1 MTRQHVRQN
10 ESSDCGA
17 ACLAAVSAAHGKTVS
32 VTQLR
37 DALGTAARGVSV
49 RGLVDGA
56 VELGFEA
63 KVVRV
68 GEDALTTSYTR
79 PAIAHVT
86 TSTGDPHFVVIHLAT
101 SRRLLIG
108 DPAEKRRR
116 WVAVDDFLARFTGVL
131 VLLAPSRAF
140 DPGGSQSRPVGRFL
154 RLLRPHRAL
163 FLWAILGSL
172 ILTILGIATSFA
184 TKIIVDEVIPYDL
197 ESLIVPLGVLFV
209 GMYVVQHA
217 VQFVRQWIVLHL
229 SQRIDV
235 PLILGYFAHV
245 YRMPFRFFDSR
256 PVGDILTRFGD
267 AMTIKNVLTG
277 AALSAVLDAV
287 MAIVTGAVLFSLDAS
302 LFLVIVVFVIA
313 SVVLVVAFLRP
324 FRAVNGEQMQQA
336 SVLNSR
342 IIEGLRGVEGIKLEG
357 FEPREMEGVERE
369 YIRSVR
375 FSFREGMLENGQ
387 STLMSLFQ
395 AAAGLLLLLFGTTR
409 IIDGDLTLGTLMAF
423 VALSAFFIDPVSR
436 LIGLQLEW
444 QEASMA
450 LRRVAEILDY
460 EPEGD
465 EVSGSDE
472 VDDVGGEVRFDSVSF
487 GYRGRATALRDMSFS
502 IREGERVAFVGPS
515 GGGKSTIA
523 KLLLRVVEP
532 DEGGISLSGVPL
544 ERISPAVVRSRIAYV
559 PQQISLYSR
568 SVADNVRLS
577 SPDASPHAV
586 RRALHRAHADEFVA
600 ALPHGASTVLDE
612 AGAGLSGG
620 ERRRLGLARALLKES
635 PLYVLDEVTSDLDAS
650 TEAHMIEDLMGSLPG
665 ATLIMIAHRLASVM
679 RCDRIFV
686 VEAGRIVEEGTHSEL
701 VELGGVYA
709 EMWAVQR
716 GDKRPAHDRVD
727 EARASRRARGRQ
739 ETDAITYR

>member
-49 RGLVDGA
+49 RGLVEGA

-86 TSTGDPHFVVIHLAT
+86 TSTGDPHFVVIHRAT

-116 WVAVDDFLARFTGVL
+116 WVAVDDFLERFTGVL

-140 DPGGSQSRPVGRFL
+140 EPGGSQSRPVGRFL

-172 ILTILGIATSFA
+172 ILTVLGIATSFA
-184 TKIIVDEVIPYDL
+184 TKIIVDEVIPYGL
-197 ESLIVPLGVLFV
+197 ESLIVPLGVLFL

-217 VQFVRQWIVLHL
+217 VQFIRQWIVLHL

-267 AMTIKNVLTG
+267 AMTVKNVLTG

-302 LFLVIVVFVIA
+302 LFLVIVVFVIV

-450 LRRVAEILDY
+450 LRRVGEILDY
-460 EPEGD
+460 EPEGG
-465 EVSGSDE
+465 ESSGFAEIDH
-472 VDDVGGEVRFDSVSF
+472 GGGVRFDSVSF
-487 GYRGRATALRDMSFS
+487 GYRGRATALRELSFS

-532 DEGGISLSGVPL
+532 DEGSIALSGIPL
-544 ERISPAVVRSRIAYV
+544 ERISPADVRSHIAYV
-559 PQQISLYSR
+559 PQQVSLYSR

-577 SPDASPHAV
+577 VPDASPRAV
-586 RRALHRAHADEFVA
+586 RRALERSHADEFVA
-600 ALPHGASTVLDE
+600 ALPHGVSTVLDE

-635 PLYVLDEVTSDLDAS
+635 PLYVFDEVTSDLDAS
-650 TEAHMIEDLMGSLPG
+650 TEALVIDDLMASLPG
-665 ATLIMIAHRLASVM
+665 ATVIMIAHRLASVM
-679 RCDRIFV
+679 RCERIFV

-701 VELGGVYA
+701 IEMGGLYA
-709 EMWAVQR
+709 DMWAVQR
-716 GDKRPAHDRVD
+716 GESQSTRGRVE
-727 EARASRRARGRQ
+727 EARSSRRPRGRQ
-739 ETDAITYR
+739 ENDAITYR

>member
-17 ACLAAVSAAHGKTVS
+17 ACLAAVSAAYGKTVS

-68 GEDALTTSYTR
+68 AEEALRTNYTR

-86 TSTGDPHFVVIHLAT
+86 TSTGDPHFVVIHRVSA
-101 SRRLLIG
+101 RRLLIG

-116 WVAVDDFLARFTGVL
+116 WIAIDDFADRFTGVI
-131 VLLAPSRAF
+131 VLLAPSRDF
-140 DPGGSQSRPVGRFL
+140 EPGASGSRPVGRFL
-154 RLLRPHRAL
+154 RLLRPHWAL
-163 FLWAILGSL
+163 FMWAILGSL
-172 ILTILGIATSFA
+172 ILTVLGIATSFA
-184 TKIIVDEVIPYDL
+184 TKIIVDEIIPYGLD
-197 ESLIVPLGVLFV
+197 SLIVPLAVLFLGV
-209 GMYVVQHA
+209 YVVQHA
-217 VQFVRQWIVLHL
+217 VQFIRQWIVLHL

-287 MAIVTGAVLFSLDAS
+287 MAIVTSAVLFSLDAS
-302 LFLVIVVFVIA
+302 LFLVIVVFVA
-313 SVVLVVAFLRP
+313 VSVVLVAAFLRP

-357 FEPREMEGVERE
+357 FEPREMEGIERE

-409 IIDGDLTLGTLMAF
+409 ILDGDLTLGTLMAF

-450 LRRVAEILDY
+450 LRRVAEILDH
-460 EPEGD
+460 EPEGGRS
-465 EVSGSDE
+465 VGSAEGDR
-472 VDDVGGEVRFDSVSF
+472 VGGGLRFDAVSF
-487 GYRGRATALRDMSFS
+487 GYRGRATALRELSFS
-502 IREGERVAFVGPS
+502 IQEGERVAFVGPS

-532 DEGGISLSGVPL
+532 DEGLIALSGIPL
-544 ERISPAVVRSRIAYV
+544 ERIPPSDLRSRIAYV
-559 PQQISLYSR
+559 PQQVSLYSR

-577 SPDASPHAV
+577 VPDASPQAV
-586 RRALHRAHADEFVA
+586 RRALRRARADDFVA

-635 PLYVLDEVTSDLDAS
+635 PLYVFDEVTSDLDAS
-650 TEAHMIEDLMGSLPG
+650 TEAQVIDELMGSLRG

-686 VEAGRIVEEGTHSEL
+686 VEAGRIVEEGTHAEL
-701 VELGGVYA
+701 VDRGGVYA
-709 EMWAVQR
+709 DMWAVQR
-716 GDKRPAHDRVD
+716 GDRRPAHDPVERP
-727 EARASRRARGRQ
+727 RTSRRGGQ
-739 ETDAITYR
+739 ENHTITYR